1 MEPRNA
7 RRAAGDRLAC
17 QTMTPR
23 SRAAGQPVAARA
35 ARWGRGFA
43 AVMVAASLLASGC
56 GQSAKSGQHSGQPTS
71 TASGAA
77 SGSVPDGTQLASLLS
92 PARLPAGWDL
102 TTGGVPQENSGP
114 YLHAVLGLKYLVHNC
129 NVMTFAASAYGFINW
144 WSVSSA
150 SLDIEAPAS
159 ANVPIV
165 NVIVGAYQPSSD
177 AARTLQMATSLAASC
192 KSFTDVTGNS
202 TTVSAQTV
210 PGIGSQSLYLTSTAQ
225 TSAGTEV
232 GQVLLAVTGRY
243 VVGVDTSSASSG
255 PVSQATMEQFGTWLV
270 NLVNSAG

>member
-1 MEPRNA
+1 MGRWSL
-7 RRAAGDRLAC
+7 RRAAGHRLAC
-17 QTMTPR
+17 QAMTPR
-23 SRAAGQPVAARA
+23 PGAAWRPEAVRA
-35 ARWGRGFA
+35 ARWCCGFA
-43 AVMVAASLLASGC
+43 VVLVAVSLVVSGC
-56 GQSAKSGQHSGQPTS
+56 GQSAKSGQHPGQPTS
-71 TASGAA
+71 TASSPA
-77 SGSVPDGTQLASLLS
+77 SGSVPDGTQLARLLS

-129 NVMTFAASAYGFINW
+129 DVMTFAASAYGFINW

-150 SLDIEAPAS
+150 SLNIQAPAN
-159 ANVPIV
+159 ANVPIIGV
-165 NVIVGAYQPSSD
+165 VVGAYQPSSD
-177 AARTLQMATSLAASC
+177 AARTLQMAGSLAASC

-210 PGIGSQSLYLTSTAQ
+210 PGIGSQSLYLASTAQ

-243 VVGVDTSSASSG
+243 VVGVDTSTGTSA
-255 PVSQATMEQFGTWLV
+255 PVSQATMEQFGRWLV
-270 NLVNSAG
+270 SLVNSAG